1 MIRWPFSRSRDDP
14 ATRPELPRPYDD
26 EAADRFYNLIF
37 CDDPR
42 LPRREREQLSGP
54 WRVLSGP
61 PPRSSALQT
70 IVAADGADSRAR
82 ALAAHLLRSRREQP
96 ARRCTLAAVIEVA
109 LPQGLELLAA
119 YADGAVRYQ
128 DAAGR
133 AQVFDVG
140 PSTVQA
146 LAREMVAHGEAFA
159 CRHEPWTRPRLPPP
173 RNGELRISMLA
184 SDGLRF
190 VEGSFAA
197 LQSDA
202 DIATIIGRATRLLRR
217 LQAPAPEEP

>member
-1 MIRWPFSRSRDDP
+1 MIRWPFSRPRDDQ
-14 ATRPELPRPYDD
+14 AAAAELPRPYND

-37 CDDPR
+37 CDDPA

-54 WRVLSGP
+54 WRVLLGP

-70 IVAADGADSRAR
+70 IVAADSADSRAR
-82 ALAAHLLRSRREQP
+82 ALAAHLLRSRREKP
-96 ARRCTLAAVIEVA
+96 SRRCTLGTVVEVA

-140 PSTVQA
+140 PREVQA
-146 LAREMVAHGEAFA
+146 LAHEMIAHGEAFS
-159 CRHEPWTRPRLPPP
+159 RRREPWTRPRLKPP
-173 RNGELRISMLA
+173 RSGELRISLLA

-197 LQSDA
+197 LQSDP
-202 DIATIIGRATRLLRR
+202 DIAAIIGRATRLLRR
-217 LQAPAPEEP
+217 LQALGD